1 MKNFIKSIRI
11 KKLFDEKEVNWELK
25 KINVLVGKNGLGKS
39 TILRLINSTIA
50 REDHDVLDLCEEIS
64 IDMQDGRQYTSR
76 NRNKMNFEA
85 WNEMLKE
92 LMESNRII
100 RGHKSSIQERITNNK
115 SEEEY
120 VTKFTLELFDKINA
134 RALNSEENTS
144 NKFFIDKSL
153 SKNKNKKKKVEVWSE
168 EEIDEKSE
176 EKMKV
181 EFISTINMSANSVN
195 DITTSSGSK
204 TTFLDL
210 EIDNEIKRLNKNE
223 KNKKELQNRLTNA
236 LNNLFEETNKK
247 TVFNEDEI
255 EIRLSSGKAISY
267 RSLSSGERQVVFIFL
282 KIINGSVDNSLILM
296 DEPEISLHL
305 SWQEKLLTEIT
316 KLNDTSQIIIVTH
329 SPAMVMNG
337 WLDSFVDIKNITTE
351 A

>member
-11 KKLFDEKEVNWELK
+11 KRLFDEKEVNWELK

-39 TILRLINSTIA
+39 TILRLINSAIA

-76 NRNKMNFEA
+76 NRNKINFEVF
-85 WNEMLKE
+85 NDIFKE
-92 LMESNRII
+92 IMENHKITRGDKISVGRIA
-100 RGHKSSIQERITNNK
+100 NNK

-120 VTKFTLELFDKINA
+120 VTRFTLDLFNKINA
-134 RALNSEENTS
+134 GAINSEENSS
-144 NKFFIDKSL
+144 NEFFINKNVSE
-153 SKNKNKKKKVEVWSE
+153 KNNKNKRVEAR
-168 EEIDEKSE
+168 SE

-223 KNKKELQNRLTNA
+223 KNKEELQNRLTNA
-236 LNNLFEETNKK
+236 LNNLFEETKK
-247 TVFNEDEI
+247 IAVFNEDEI
-255 EIRLSSGKAISY
+255 EIRLSNGKAISY

-316 KLNDTSQIIIVTH
+316 KVNDSSQIIIVTH

-351 A
+351 VY

>member
-11 KKLFDEKEVNWELK
+11 KRLFDEKEVNWELK

-39 TILRLINSTIA
+39 TILRLINSAIA

-76 NRNKMNFEA
+76 NRNKINFEVF
-85 WNEMLKE
+85 NDIFKE
-92 LMESNRII
+92 IMESHKITRGNKSLVKGRIA
-100 RGHKSSIQERITNNK
+100 NNK

-120 VTKFTLELFDKINA
+120 VTRFTLDLFNKINA
-134 RALNSEENTS
+134 GAINSEENSS
-144 NKFFIDKSL
+144 NEFFVNKNVSE
-153 SKNKNKKKKVEVWSE
+153 KNNKNKRVEAR
-168 EEIDEKSE
+168 SE

-223 KNKKELQNRLTNA
+223 KNKEELQNRLTNA
-236 LNNLFEETNKK
+236 LNNLFEETKK
-247 TVFNEDEI
+247 IAVFNEDEI
-255 EIRLSSGKAISY
+255 EIRLSNGKAISY

-316 KLNDTSQIIIVTH
+316 KVNDSSQIVIVTH

-351 A
+351 VY

>member
-11 KKLFDEKEVNWELK
+11 KRLFDEKEVNWELK

-39 TILRLINSTIA
+39 TILRLINSAIV

-64 IDMQDGRQYTSR
+64 IDMQDGKQYISR
-76 NRNKMNFEA
+76 NRNKISFELF
-85 WNEMLKE
+85 NEMIKE
-92 LMESNRII
+92 IMESSKFNKRY
-100 RGHKSSIQERITNNK
+100 KNSIEERITNNK

-120 VTKFTLELFDKINA
+120 VTKFTLELFDKINSKA
-134 RALNSEENTS
+134 INSEENS
-144 NKFFIDKSL
+144 LNKFFINKNHSEKNN
-153 SKNKNKKKKVEVWSE
+153 KNKNVEAR
-168 EEIDEKSE
+168 SE

-195 DITTSSGSK
+195 DVTTSSGSK

-210 EIDNEIKRLNKNE
+210 EIDNEIERLNKNE
-223 KNKKELQNRLTNA
+223 KNKEELQNRLTNA
-236 LNNLFEETNKK
+236 LNSLFEETNK
-247 TVFNEDEI
+247 TAVFNKDEM

-316 KLNDTSQIIIVTH
+316 KVNDSSQIIIVTH

-351 A
+351 VY

>member
-39 TILRLINSTIA
+39 TILRLINSAIA

-64 IDMQDGRQYTSR
+64 IDMQDGRQYISR
-76 NRNKMNFEA
+76 NRNRINFELL
-85 WNEMLKE
+85 NEMLKE
-92 LMESNRII
+92 IMESSKIT
-100 RGHKSSIQERITNNK
+100 RGHKSSIKERIANNK

-120 VTKFTLELFDKINA
+120 VTKFTLELFNKINA
-134 RALNSEENTS
+134 GAINSEENNL
-144 NKFFIDKSL
+144 NKFFINKNS
-153 SKNKNKKKKVEVWSE
+153 SENKNKKKVIEAW
-168 EEIDEKSE
+168 SE
-176 EKMKV
+176 EKMRV

-195 DITTSSGSK
+195 NITTSSGSK

-223 KNKKELQNRLTNA
+223 KNKEELQNRLTNA

-255 EIRLSSGKAISY
+255 EIRLSNGKVISY

-316 KLNDTSQIIIVTH
+316 KVNDSSQIIIVTH

-351 A
+351 VY